1 MTIYIDSR
9 LKTNINQIKLEEGE
23 ELITNLIFSSY
34 RYNHPISKH
43 YMPE

>member
-23 ELITNLIFSSY
+23 EVLTNLIFSNQ
-34 RYNHPISKH
+34 RYNLLISQH
-43 YMPE
+43 